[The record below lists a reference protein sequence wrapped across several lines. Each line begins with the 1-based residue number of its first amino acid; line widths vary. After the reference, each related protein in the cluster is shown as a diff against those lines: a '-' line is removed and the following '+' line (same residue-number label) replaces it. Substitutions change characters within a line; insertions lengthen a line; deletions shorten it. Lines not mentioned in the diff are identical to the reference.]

1 VEPYFFKEKV
11 MSKRYIT
18 VKESP
23 NVFDGEKKIRI
34 PFFAVFSILF
44 KIHLA
49 LLLLGSFYL
58 LGGAI
63 LAMVLSWFGG
73 GYNQS
78 LNGLFF

>member
-1 VEPYFFKEKV
+1 MEPYFFKEKV

-58 LGGAI
+58 LGGAFISLI
-63 LAMVLSWFGG
+63 LSAFGIG
-73 GYNQS
+73 FNQA
-78 LNGLFF
+78 LNGLYF

>member
-1 VEPYFFKEKV
+1 

-23 NVFDGEKKIRI
+23 NLFDGEKKIKI

-49 LLLLGSFYL
+49 LLVLGSFYL

-63 LAMVLSWFGG
+63 LAMVLSLFGSS
-73 GYNQS
+73 YNPS